1 MERESD
7 MNDYIEITGLKVFAY
22 HGVLDDEKKNGQE
35 FFLSARLFYDM
46 RPAGTSDRLEQALNY
61 ADVCAYM
68 TNVFTEKR
76 FDLIEAAAE
85 HLCEAL
91 LMHYP
96 ALKKIKLTLEKPHA
110 PIGLPFQN
118 VSVNMVRCW
127 HTAYLAVG
135 SNMGDSREIIEDAVR
150 QLQGDSKIQNLKMS
164 DLITTKPYG
173 PVEQDDFL
181 NGCMR
186 IETLYDPEELLAFLH
201 GIEAAAGRKREIHW
215 GPRTL
220 DLDIIF
226 YDDLV
231 YESEDL
237 IIPHVDMHNRTFV
250 LEPLLQL
257 CPGYR
262 HPVLGQTVS
271 QLYHNL

>member
-1 MERESD
+1 

-22 HGVLDDEKKNGQE
+22 HGVLDDEKKNGQD
-35 FFLSARLFYDM
+35 FFLNARLFYDM
-46 RPAGTSDRLEQALNY
+46 RPAGISDQLEQALNY
-61 ADVCAYM
+61 ADVCTYM

-96 ALKKIKLTLEKPHA
+96 VLQKIKLTLEKPHA

-118 VSVNMVRCW
+118 VSVNMVRSW

-150 QLQGDSKIQNLKMS
+150 QLQENSKIRNLKMS
-164 DLITTKPYG
+164 DLIITKPYG

-186 IETLYDPEELLAFLH
+186 IETLYDPEGLLDFLH
-201 GIEAAAGRKREIHW
+201 RVEAAAGRKREIHW

-237 IIPHVDMHNRTFV
+237 IIPHADMHNRTFV
-250 LEPLLQL
+250 LQPLLQL

-262 HPVLGQTVS
+262 HPVLGQTVA